1 MVGLKEIVAV
11 LNAPGLVTSVPLS
24 FNQLKIEIA
33 KKLHIEVDDAVFNE
47 HKQAIKDG
55 YVKVYQKVCAV
66 DAAAATIAAPAPA
79 KKAAAPAPKPAARAA
94 PAKKPAKKRQDSESE
109 DEESEGSES
118 GSESDESGKGGGKG
132 SAFTSDPEVRRL
144 MGLAK

>member
-1 MVGLKEIVAV
+1 MVGLKEITAV

-66 DAAAATIAAPAPA
+66 DAAAAAPAPA

-109 DEESEGSES
+109 EEESDGSES
-118 GSESDESGKGGGKG
+118 GSDSDESGKGGSKG